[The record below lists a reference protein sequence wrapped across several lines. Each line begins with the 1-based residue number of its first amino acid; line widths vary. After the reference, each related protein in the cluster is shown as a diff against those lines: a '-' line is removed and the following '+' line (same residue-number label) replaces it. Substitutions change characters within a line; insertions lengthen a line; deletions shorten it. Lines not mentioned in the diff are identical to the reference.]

1 MEEEDIKLEEL
12 KKADLS
18 DVSTIFKD
26 EILLNENRVDEL
38 KEYIKKNNFIKKESL
53 RPIAWKIFLGLIPEE
68 KNKSLEEWIDAIDS
82 QRNEYKNKLEKYCSL
97 SLKKNKSEDP
107 LLINENKDGD
117 DLMKNYT
124 DQNIINLINLDLIRT
139 HQNIDLF
146 KNNKTK
152 NILFNVLYIYAKES
166 IDLPYGQGMNELV
179 SFLYICLYP
188 YYFTKG
194 DKQKKTKDEIKEYL
208 NDIDTHHEDIYL
220 YFHDEEEIQ
229 ADLFFLFESLMY
241 KGVKDLYAKDEVKKD
256 DKNYHQYELFPD
268 IIKDISNE
276 DKPIPLNLRAF
287 LLIKE
292 KLKLIDKKLYNH
304 FKQINISCNY
314 FLHRWYRC
322 IFIREFDIRDALCLW
337 DKIFLYE
344 HQKRK
349 IYKYPLL
356 YMDYICLAMI
366 IRIRHR
372 LIRKE
377 EGDCFTILFH
387 YPKVDDISEVID
399 IAEKIR
405 EIIENKLSG
414 EPYNVDEIFGL
425 IKDNGNGNGNDEEN
439 NSGDGRDELII
450 APHIY
455 NQFNSNGL
463 ISCDKKNENI
473 IFCGNYYLKKKYLLL
488 FFFIFIIFILLIL
501 LYFNII
507 RA

>member
-1 MEEEDIKLEEL
+1 MEEDDIKLEEL

-18 DVSTIFKD
+18 EVSTIFKD
-26 EILLNENRVDEL
+26 EILLNENRIDEL
-38 KEYIKKNNFIKKESL
+38 KEHLEKNNFIKKESL

-68 KNKSLEEWIDAIDS
+68 NNKVLEEWIDIIDS
-82 QRNEYKNKLEKYCSL
+82 KRNEYKNKLEKYCSF
-97 SLKKNKSEDP
+97 SLKKDKSEDP
-107 LLINENKDGD
+107 LLINENKDSD
-117 DLMKNYT
+117 DIMKNDN
-124 DQNIINLINLDLIRT
+124 DQNIRNLINLDLIRT

-166 IDLPYGQGMNELV
+166 TDLPYGQGMNELV

-188 YYFTKG
+188 YYFTKT
-194 DKQKKTKDEIKEYL
+194 DKQKKSKDEIKEYL
-208 NDIDTHHEDIYL
+208 NDIDNHYEDIYL

-229 ADLFFLFESLMY
+229 SDLYFLFESLMY

-256 DKNYHQYELFPD
+256 DKNYHLYELFPD

-292 KLKLIDKKLYNH
+292 KLKLLDKRLYNH

-314 FLHRWYRC
+314 FLHRWYKC
-322 IFIREFDIRDALCLW
+322 IFIREFEIKDALCLW
-337 DKIFLYE
+337 DKILLYE
-344 HQKRK
+344 HQKRR
-349 IYKYPLL
+349 IYQYPLL

-366 IRIRHR
+366 IRIRSR
-372 LIRKE
+372 LIKKE

-405 EIIENKLSG
+405 EIFENKLNG
-414 EPYNVDEIFGL
+414 EQYNVDEIFEL
-425 IKDNGNGNGNDEEN
+425 IKDNVNVNDDEN

-450 APHIY
+450 APHNY
-455 NQFNSNGL
+455 NQFNSNAL
-463 ISCDKKNENI
+463 ISFDKKNEYI
-473 IFCGNYYLKKKYLLL
+473 VFCGNYYLKKKYLFL
-488 FFFIFIIFILLIL
+488 FCFILIIFILLIL
-501 LYFNII
+501 FYYNILK
-507 RA
+507 A

>member
-1 MEEEDIKLEEL
+1 MEEDDIKLEEL

-18 DVSTIFKD
+18 EVSTIFKN
-26 EILLNENRVDEL
+26 EILLNENRIDEL
-38 KEYIKKNNFIKKESL
+38 KEHLEKNNFIKKESL

-68 KNKSLEEWIDAIDS
+68 SDKVLEEWIDIIDS
-82 QRNEYKNKLEKYCSL
+82 KRNEYKNKLEKYCSF
-97 SLKKNKSEDP
+97 SLKKDKSEDP
-107 LLINENKDGD
+107 LLINENKDSD
-117 DLMKNYT
+117 DIMKNDN
-124 DQNIINLINLDLIRT
+124 DQNIRNLINLDLIRT

-166 IDLPYGQGMNELV
+166 TDLPYGQGMNELV

-188 YYFTKG
+188 YYFTKT
-194 DKQKKTKDEIKEYL
+194 DKQKKSKDEIKEYL
-208 NDIDTHHEDIYL
+208 NDIDTHYEDIYL

-229 ADLFFLFESLMY
+229 SDLFFLFESLMY

-256 DKNYHQYELFPD
+256 DKNYNLYELFPD

-292 KLKLIDKKLYNH
+292 KLKLLDKRLYNH

-314 FLHRWYRC
+314 FLHRWYKC
-322 IFIREFDIRDALCLW
+322 IFIREFEIKDALCLW
-337 DKIFLYE
+337 DKILLYE
-344 HQKRK
+344 HQKRR
-349 IYKYPLL
+349 IYQYPFL

-366 IRIRHR
+366 IRIRSR
-372 LIRKE
+372 LIKKE

-405 EIIENKLSG
+405 EIFENKLNG
-414 EPYNVDEIFGL
+414 EQYNVDEIFEL
-425 IKDNGNGNGNDEEN
+425 IKDNVNINDDEN

-450 APHIY
+450 APHNY
-455 NQFNSNGL
+455 NQFNSNAF
-463 ISCDKKNENI
+463 ITFDKKSENI
-473 IFCGNYYLKKKYLLL
+473 VFFGNYYLKKKYLFL
-488 FFFIFIIFILLIL
+488 FCFILIIFILLIL
-501 LYFNII
+501 FYYNIL